1 MTVEQLSSPLP
12 PRERP
17 KTAGQMLREARE
29 RLGLST
35 GEVAT
40 ITRIPRVM
48 LEHLERDQF
57 QEYCAPVFVKGHL
70 SNFARAVRIDSERVL
85 IAYERQLGLSA
96 PAPVRAVE
104 AAPVVAIAPVLVTA
118 RAVTAPLP
126 AVAAVQAAPMA
137 PPRVAPRAGSP
148 RKRRTTNRGLPSLPA
163 LPGSIQG
170 MRPTSMVAVL
180 LVLCAIAV
188 FGGVFVTNRAT
199 AQNTAKFSESSGED
213 WSLEKDTQETR
224 WLLERPASLPAA
236 LPAAASDEN

>member
-1 MTVEQLSSPLP
+1 MTPEQLSSPLP
-12 PRERP
+12 QRERP
-17 KTAGQMLREARE
+17 KTAGQLLREARE

-85 IAYERQLGLSA
+85 IAYERQLGLVAERPRPEA
-96 PAPVRAVE
+96 PAVTPAAVAAAVAIVAPAAV
-104 AAPVVAIAPVLVTA
+104 AAPV
-118 RAVTAPLP
+118 
-126 AVAAVQAAPMA
+126 PMA
-137 PPRVAPRAGSP
+137 PPRVTPRAGNP
-148 RKRRTTNRGLPSLPA
+148 RKRRTTNRGLPAFPA
-163 LPGSIQG
+163 LPGSIQTL
-170 MRPTSMVAVL
+170 RPTSMVAVL

-199 AQNTAKFSESSGED
+199 AQNTAKFAEPASQD

-224 WLLERPASLPAA
+224 WLLERPASAPAA
-236 LPAAASDEN
+236 LPPATDEP